1 MRIRALAL
9 PFLCTLLA
17 GCYFDHPL
25 TGGPLKDVNSWL
37 LGVWEHKDAKGRV
50 YRARVVPLTGDRY
63 FVSFQSAGRKTRDKK
78 VWEFEGWISRIAYSR
93 FLSLKCNVSSG
104 DVPEGGFVF
113 VNYQV
118 IDQNTVIVRPL
129 QLDSPSETLS
139 YDLRAEVRHRLKEG
153 SLMPVEGA
161 SWKRVSE
168 VYWEPGYTGEQ
179 PFQPLRFPSHPAPR
193 ATKADRKQAD
203 RKPPRDS
210 FQSAPLRGEPGA
222 LPSSIP

>member
-9 PFLCTLLA
+9 LCTLLA

-50 YRARVVPLTGDRY
+50 YRARVVPVTGDRY
-63 FVSFQSAGRKTRDKK
+63 FVSFQSGGRKARDKK
-78 VWEFEGWISRIAYSR
+78 VWEFEGWISRVAYSR

-104 DVPEGGFVF
+104 EVPEGGFVF

-118 IDQNTVIVRPL
+118 IDQNTVIIRPL
-129 QLDSPSETLS
+129 QLDSPPETSS
-139 YDLRAEVRHRLKEG
+139 YELRAEVRHRLKEG
-153 SLMPVEGA
+153 SLMPEEGA
-161 SWKRVSE
+161 RWTRTSE

-179 PFQPLRFPSHPAPR
+179 PFQPLRFPPYSTPPVKKV
-193 ATKADRKQAD
+193 TED
-203 RKPPRDS
+203 RKPGP
-210 FQSAPLRGEPGA
+210 F
-222 LPSSIP
+222 

>member
-9 PFLCTLLA
+9 LSLCTLLA

-25 TGGPLKDVNSWL
+25 TGGPLKDINSWL
-37 LGVWEHKDAKGRV
+37 LGVWEHKDAKGKV

-63 FVSFQSAGRKTRDKK
+63 FVSFQAAGRKGRDKK

-104 DVPEGGFVF
+104 EVPEGAFVF

-118 IDQNTVIVRPL
+118 IDQNTVIIRPV
-129 QLDSPSETLS
+129 QLDSPSETAS
-139 YDLRAEVRHRLKEG
+139 YELRAEVRRRLKEE
-153 SLMPVEGA
+153 SLMPAEGA
-161 SWKRVSE
+161 KWERTSE

-179 PFQPLRFPSHPAPR
+179 PFQPLRFPPGSVPPPVI
-193 ATKADRKQAD
+193 KGD
-203 RKPPRDS
+203 RKPGP
-210 FQSAPLRGEPGA
+210 F
-222 LPSSIP
+222 PSNMPQ